1 MSQRDHSRPLVQF
14 RPDESPT
21 WRKQS
26 QIQSNGFFFILLFFK
41 RGCNFFFYDDKD
53 VCLVEA
59 DFQTSASNEN
69 VFTQRRYATHLLFQQ
84 TRMFLRNISAK

>member
-21 WRKQS
+21 WRKQN
-26 QIQSNGFFFILLFFK
+26 QIQSNGFFYFVVFQT
-41 RGCNFFFYDDKD
+41 RVQFFFYDHKD
-53 VCLVEA
+53 VCSVEA
-59 DFQTSASNEN
+59 DFQTSTSDEN
-69 VFTQRRYATHLLFQQ
+69 VFTQQRYTMHLLFQQ